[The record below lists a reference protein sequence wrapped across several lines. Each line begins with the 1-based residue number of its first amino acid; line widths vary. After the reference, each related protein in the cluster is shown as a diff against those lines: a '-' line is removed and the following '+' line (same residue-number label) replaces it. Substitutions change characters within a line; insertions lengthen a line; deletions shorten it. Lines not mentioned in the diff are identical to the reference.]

1 MGSRQV
7 TMLQIDYFL
16 AVAQYLSFTEAAK
29 MLYTSQPSVSK
40 QISILEK
47 QIGRDLFYRTK
58 RSVHLTPA
66 GEVLLKELTG
76 INEQIDQAIQAAKDC
91 SLCQHSTIN
100 IGCLDAFD
108 TGIFLRQFV
117 NKFKCEHKNINLN
130 FERHS
135 FKVLR
140 EKLLNGSLDLIFTL
154 SFEIDST
161 QDLNYKTI
169 FNTHS
174 SIVMSKDDPLAEKEE
189 VTVADLIEKD
199 FVMISREESPHGFDG
214 VVGLCKRFGFTPKIV
229 KQLPNIESILLCV
242 EAGMG
247 VTILDST
254 IRLHNSENFKLYSIE
269 EDSLD
274 MFIVWKKENMKPAV
288 LAFIDELYSY
298 TSTN

>member
-1 MGSRQV
+1 
-7 TMLQIDYFL
+7 
-16 AVAQYLSFTEAAK
+16 

-47 QIGRDLFYRTK
+47 QIGTDLFYRTK

-66 GEVLLKELTG
+66 GEILLKELSG
-76 INEQIDQAIQAAKDC
+76 INEHIDYAIKAAKES
-91 SLCQHSTIN
+91 SLCQYSTIN
-100 IGCLDAFD
+100 IGCLDALD

-154 SFEIDST
+154 SFEIDNT
-161 QDLNYKTI
+161 QGLKYKTL
-169 FNTHS
+169 FKTHG
-174 SIVMSKDDPLAEKEE
+174 SIVMSKDDPLAERDH
-189 VTVADLIEKD
+189 VTVADLKD
-199 FVMISREESPHGFDG
+199 RDFIMISREESPNGFDG
-214 VVGLCKRFGFTPKIV
+214 VVGLCKKFGFSPNIV

-254 IRLHNSENFKLYSIE
+254 IRLHNADNFKLYSIE
-269 EDSLD
+269 EDHLD
-274 MFIVWKKENMKPAV
+274 MFMAWKRENIKPSM
-288 LAFIDELYSY
+288 LAFVDELYSY
-298 TSTN
+298 TSA